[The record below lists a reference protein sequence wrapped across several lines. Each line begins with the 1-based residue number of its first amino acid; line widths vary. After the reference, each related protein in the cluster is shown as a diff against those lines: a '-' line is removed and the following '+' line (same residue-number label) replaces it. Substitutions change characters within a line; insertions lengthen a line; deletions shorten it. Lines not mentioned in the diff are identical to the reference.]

1 MFSTLEKRLKVVSQ
15 DMPRGWQKKLAEHCN
30 VSAPSVSDWAA
41 GKTAGLE
48 AGHLIKCAE
57 FFQVSPQWMA
67 SGEGDRTSINTESFE
82 KLDARRVF
90 FAEDIADLLKQ
101 VEGGDQLR
109 RAYAAAVLAIV
120 SVRDEPK

>member
-1 MFSTLEKRLKVVSQ
+1 MVSTLEKRLKVVSQ
-15 DMPRGWQKKLAEHCN
+15 DMRRGWQKKLAEYVG
-30 VSAPSVSDWAA
+30 VSQPSVSDWVA
-41 GKTAGLE
+41 GKTLAIGSE
-48 AGHLIKCAE
+48 HLIKCAE
-57 FFQVSPQWMA
+57 FFKVTPQWMA
-67 SGEGDRTSINTESFE
+67 TGEDDRAYSDPESLG

-101 VEGGDQLR
+101 IEGGDQLR